1 MSKPVEVT
9 DSSFQS
15 EVLESSTPVL
25 VDLWAAWCAPCLM
38 IAPVI
43 EELAQQYAGKLKFCK
58 LNVDSNS
65 ATTAQYGIMSIPTL
79 LLFNQGKLV
88 DQIVGAVPKQH
99 LVSRLET
106 LLDQLK

>member
-1 MSKPVEVT
+1 MSNTIEVT
-9 DSSFQS
+9 DSDFQS

-25 VDLWAAWCAPCLM
+25 VDFWAEWCAPCLM
-38 IAPVI
+38 VAPVI
-43 EELAQQYAGKLKFCK
+43 DELAQQYADKFKFCR

-65 ATTAQYGIMSIPTL
+65 ATASQYSIMSIPTL

-106 LLDQLK
+106 LLDQ

>member
-1 MSKPVEVT
+1 
-9 DSSFQS
+9 
-15 EVLESSTPVL
+15 
-25 VDLWAAWCAPCLM
+25 M

-43 EELAQQYAGKLKFCK
+43 EKLTEEYAGKFKFCK

-65 ATTAQYGIMSIPTL
+65 AAASQYSIMSIPTL

-106 LLDQLK
+106 LLDQ